1 MEFRLAPTRQGTFLS
16 TETRVV
22 ATDARTRRAFA
33 VYWFLIRPGSGV
45 IRRELLRVVA
55 RRSESRIGPPA

>member
-1 MEFRLAPTRQGTFLS
+1 MEFRFEPTPHGTLLS

-33 VYWFLIRPGSGV
+33 AYWFLIRPGSGA
-45 IRRELLRVVA
+45 IRRELLQVVA
-55 RRSESRIGPPA
+55 RRSESRVGPPA

>member
-1 MEFRLAPTRQGTFLS
+1 MNPRARGTFLS

-33 VYWFLIRPGSGV
+33 AYWFLIRPGSGA

-55 RRSESRIGPPA
+55 RRSESRIGPHA